1 MATGY
6 HPTPASTPTR
16 HRDRAAYDAETV
28 HAALDEALLCHV
40 AHVVDGRPTVLPTL
54 HARIGE
60 RLYLHAST
68 GARLAR
74 AAAEPGGVPVCVTT
88 TVVDAL
94 VLARSAMHHSMNFRS
109 VVVHGRAV
117 LVRDEAEK
125 RAALAAVVDAVAP
138 GRSGDCRE
146 PDAKELA
153 ATAVLAVDLVEVSA
167 KVRAGGPAD
176 DVEDVAGP
184 YWAGLVPLRLTRGEP
199 VPAGD
204 LRADVEVPAYLDPS
218 AQHRAPNG

>member
-1 MATGY
+1 MTTRYPA
-6 HPTPASTPTR
+6 TPATTPTR
-16 HRDRAAYDAETV
+16 HRDRAAYDREAV
-28 HAALDEALLCHV
+28 HRVLDEALLCHV

-54 HARIGE
+54 HARVGE

-74 AAAEPGGVPVCVTT
+74 AAAEPAGVPVCVTT

-94 VLARSAMHHSMNFRS
+94 VLARSAMHHSMNYRS

-117 LVRDEAEK
+117 LVREEAEK
-125 RAALAAVVDAVAP
+125 RAALAAVVDAVVP

-146 PDAKELA
+146 PSAKELA
-153 ATAVLAVDLVEVSA
+153 ATAVLAVDLLEVSA

-176 DVEDVAGP
+176 DAEDLAGP
-184 YWAGLVPLRLTRGEP
+184 HWAGVVPLRLTRGEP
-199 VPAGD
+199 VPAAD
-204 LRADVEVPAYLDPS
+204 LRADVSLPTYL
-218 AQHRAPNG
+218 